1 LRDARGRSRFG
12 PIAGDVPSRRLDPER
27 LGDHL
32 DRLYRAAIGL
42 CGSAADADDLVQ
54 ETYLQVLRKPRLL
67 RSQDD
72 LGYLMQVLRNTF
84 YSRHRAEGRRP
95 RTSELPDDLGPAEGR
110 GGPTP
115 EDVVASREVVRAVAA
130 LPEPFRETVAAVD
143 LAGLSYKEAARA
155 LGTNQGT
162 IMSRLYRGREQVAD
176 ALGRPG
182 A

>member
-1 LRDARGRSRFG
+1 
-12 PIAGDVPSRRLDPER
+12 
-27 LGDHL
+27 
-32 DRLYRAAIGL
+32 
-42 CGSAADADDLVQ
+42 VQ
-54 ETYLQVLRKPRLL
+54 ETYLQVLRKRRLL
-67 RSQDD
+67 RSEDD
-72 LGYLMQVLRNTF
+72 LGYLMRVLRNTF

-95 RTSELPDDLGPAEGR
+95 RTSELTEELGAAA
-110 GGPTP
+110 GGARP
-115 EDVVASREVVRAVAA
+115 EDVLASREVLAAVAA

-176 ALGRPG
+176 ALGHPG

>member
-1 LRDARGRSRFG
+1 
-12 PIAGDVPSRRLDPER
+12 
-27 LGDHL
+27 
-32 DRLYRAAIGL
+32 
-42 CGSAADADDLVQ
+42 VQ

-67 RSQDD
+67 RSEDD
-72 LGYLMQVLRNTF
+72 LGYLIRVLRNTF

-95 RTSELPDDLGPAEGR
+95 RTTELREDIGPRA
-110 GGPTP
+110 GGGVPAP
-115 EDVVASREVVRAVAA
+115 EDVVASREVLGAVAA

-176 ALGRPG
+176 ALGRPH
-182 A
+182 

>member
-1 LRDARGRSRFG
+1 
-12 PIAGDVPSRRLDPER
+12 
-27 LGDHL
+27 
-32 DRLYRAAIGL
+32 
-42 CGSAADADDLVQ
+42 
-54 ETYLQVLRKPRLL
+54 VLRKPRLL

-72 LGYLMQVLRNTF
+72 LGYLMRVLRNTF
-84 YSRHRAEGRRP
+84 YSRHRSEARRP
-95 RTSELPDDLGPAEGR
+95 RTSELLDDTGPAEGR
-110 GGPTP
+110 GGPAP
-115 EDVVASREVVRAVAA
+115 EDVVASREVLAAVAA

-155 LGTNQGT
+155 LDVNEGT

>member
-1 LRDARGRSRFG
+1 
-12 PIAGDVPSRRLDPER
+12 
-27 LGDHL
+27 
-32 DRLYRAAIGL
+32 
-42 CGSAADADDLVQ
+42 
-54 ETYLQVLRKPRLL
+54 
-67 RSQDD
+67 
-72 LGYLMQVLRNTF
+72 VLRNTF

-110 GGPTP
+110 GGPAP
-115 EDVVASREVVRAVAA
+115 EDVLASREVLAAVAA

-176 ALGRPG
+176 ALGRPDG
-182 A
+182 

>member
-1 LRDARGRSRFG
+1 M
-12 PIAGDVPSRRLDPER
+12 
-27 LGDHL
+27 
-32 DRLYRAAIGL
+32 
-42 CGSAADADDLVQ
+42 Q

-67 RSQDD
+67 RSDDD
-72 LGYLMQVLRNTF
+72 LGYLMRVLRNTF

-95 RTSELPDDLGPAEGR
+95 RTTELLDDAAAEGR
-110 GGPTP
+110 GGAAL
-115 EDVVASREVVRAVAA
+115 EDVIASREVLGAVAA

-176 ALGRPG
+176 ALGRPSD
-182 A
+182 

>member
-1 LRDARGRSRFG
+1 
-12 PIAGDVPSRRLDPER
+12 
-27 LGDHL
+27 
-32 DRLYRAAIGL
+32 
-42 CGSAADADDLVQ
+42 VQ

-72 LGYLMQVLRNTF
+72 LGYLIRVLRNTF
-84 YSRHRAEGRRP
+84 YSRHRADARRP
-95 RTSELPDDLGPAEGR
+95 RTTELAEDIEGDTGR
-110 GGPTP
+110 GGPAP
-115 EDVVASREVVRAVAA
+115 EDVLASREVLAAVAA

-143 LAGLSYKEAARA
+143 LAGLTYKEAARA
-155 LGTNQGT
+155 LGANQGT

>member
-1 LRDARGRSRFG
+1 VAL
-12 PIAGDVPSRRLDPER
+12 
-27 LGDHL
+27 
-32 DRLYRAAIGL
+32 GL

-67 RSQDD
+67 RSDDD
-72 LGYLMQVLRNTF
+72 LGYLIRVLRNTF

-95 RTSELPDDLGPAEGR
+95 RTTELPEDIGPAAGR

-115 EDVVASREVVRAVAA
+115 EDVVASREVLAAVAA

-155 LGTNQGT
+155 LGTNKGT
-162 IMSRLYRGREQVAD
+162 VMSRLYRGREQVAD
-176 ALGRPG
+176 ALGR
-182 A
+182 ADT

>member
-1 LRDARGRSRFG
+1 M
-12 PIAGDVPSRRLDPER
+12 
-27 LGDHL
+27 
-32 DRLYRAAIGL
+32 
-42 CGSAADADDLVQ
+42 Q

-67 RSQDD
+67 RSDDD
-72 LGYLMQVLRNTF
+72 LGYLIRVLRNTF

-95 RTSELPDDLGPAEGR
+95 RTTELPEEIGAEAGRAGPA
-110 GGPTP
+110 P
-115 EDVVASREVVRAVAA
+115 EDVLASREVLAAVAA

-143 LAGLSYKEAARA
+143 LAGLTYREAARA

-162 IMSRLYRGREQVAD
+162 VMSRLYRGREQVAD

>member
-1 LRDARGRSRFG
+1 
-12 PIAGDVPSRRLDPER
+12 
-27 LGDHL
+27 
-32 DRLYRAAIGL
+32 
-42 CGSAADADDLVQ
+42 VQ
-54 ETYLQVLRKPRLL
+54 ETYLHVLRKPRFL
-67 RSQDD
+67 RSDDD
-72 LGYLMQVLRNTF
+72 LGYLMRVLRNTF

-110 GGPTP
+110 GGAAL
-115 EDVVASREVVRAVAA
+115 EDVVASREVIAAVAA

-143 LAGLSYKEAARA
+143 LAGLSYKEAAGA

-182 A
+182 G

>member
-1 LRDARGRSRFG
+1 M
-12 PIAGDVPSRRLDPER
+12 
-27 LGDHL
+27 
-32 DRLYRAAIGL
+32 
-42 CGSAADADDLVQ
+42 
-54 ETYLQVLRKPRLL
+54 LRKPRLL
-67 RSQDD
+67 RSDDD
-72 LGYLMQVLRNTF
+72 LGYLMRVLRNTF

-110 GGPTP
+110 GGPAP
-115 EDVVASREVVRAVAA
+115 EDVLASREVLAAVAA

-155 LGTNQGT
+155 LSTNKGT

-182 A
+182 P

>member
-1 LRDARGRSRFG
+1 
-12 PIAGDVPSRRLDPER
+12 
-27 LGDHL
+27 
-32 DRLYRAAIGL
+32 
-42 CGSAADADDLVQ
+42 VQ

-67 RSQDD
+67 RSGDD
-72 LGYLMQVLRNTF
+72 LGYLIRVLRNTF
-84 YSRHRAEGRRP
+84 YSRHRAESRRP
-95 RTSELPDDLGPAEGR
+95 RTTELAEDIGAPAGGGPA
-110 GGPTP
+110 P
-115 EDVVASREVVRAVAA
+115 EDVVASREVLAAVAA

-176 ALGRPG
+176 ALGRPS

>member
-1 LRDARGRSRFG
+1 M
-12 PIAGDVPSRRLDPER
+12 
-27 LGDHL
+27 
-32 DRLYRAAIGL
+32 
-42 CGSAADADDLVQ
+42 Q

-72 LGYLMQVLRNTF
+72 LGYLIRVLRNTF
-84 YSRHRAEGRRP
+84 YSGHRSEARRP
-95 RTSELPDDLGPAEGR
+95 RTTELAEDVGADTGR
-110 GGPTP
+110 GGPAP
-115 EDVVASREVVRAVAA
+115 EDVLASREVLAAVAA

-143 LAGLSYKEAARA
+143 LAGLTYKEAARA
-155 LGTNQGT
+155 LGANQGT